1 MFQMLTILSSIQI
14 IFTAFQLMQNIQ
26 SMQLNISVDSFVSS
40 KACSQFQSQ
49 NQFIQETMQAFSV
62 KVKHHTWFL
71 STMIDKNKAFRILC
85 FIQKSDKSIV
95 HLNKFYVQANQR
107 SNMNVISTELIK
119 YLSLQS
125 HSLNEIEFAE
135 LSMCTANH
143 HETVLHDWIWLDI
156 DVKEVWRKI
165 WCFITSKLI
174 TKNNDKQEY
183 LNLILE
189 ISWLWIMNVIIV
201 IQNSKIMIKNLS
213 FNENIHKI
221 VESELFFCKNHNLL
235 MYFKLIVTALHVTVK
250 DANDS
255 SFKFNEDF
263 NFDDDVSMIENLKS
277 SFI

>member
-255 SFKFNEDF
+255 SFEFNEDF
-263 NFDDDVSMIENLKS
+263 NFDYDVSMIENLKS

>member
-235 MYFKLIVTALHVTVK
+235 MYFKLIVTALYVTVK

-255 SFKFNEDF
+255 SFEFNEDF

>member
-1 MFQMLTILSSIQI
+1 MFQMLTILSLIQI

-40 KACSQFQSQ
+40 KAYSQFQSQ

-85 FIQKSDKSIV
+85 FIQKSDESIV

-107 SNMNVISTELIK
+107 SNMNVILTELIK

-125 HSLNEIEFAE
+125 HSLNEIKFAE

-255 SFKFNEDF
+255 SFEFNEDF